1 MIRQMTGAEPSKCF
15 KENELVAISM
25 LQHYFYCK
33 RRAALVL
40 LERIWDDNL
49 FTVTGTH
56 LHKKVDSVAKSE
68 TVSSKVKIIRSL
80 PVRSLKLGIS
90 GYLDVLEVHNSEP
103 SARPCP
109 DNLSNAILYP
119 VEYKRGKK
127 REEKGYMAQLC
138 AQAFCLEEML
148 NVCIPRGAIF
158 FGETRRRLEVDFDKA
173 LREETQTAI
182 GELHSMV
189 ASGITPTADLSPKC
203 DKCSLKNKCYPQM
216 FTTQLSPTQYLD
228 QETKKDSKS

>member
-1 MIRQMTGAEPSKCF
+1 MDSIKTGVAPSTCF
-15 KENELVAISM
+15 KEDELVAISM

-56 LHKKVDSVAKSE
+56 LHKKVDSVSKSE
-68 TVSSKVKIIRSL
+68 TVSSKIIIIRGL

-90 GYLDVLEVHNSEP
+90 GYLDVLELHNSEP
-103 SARPCP
+103 SARPAP
-109 DNLSNAILYP
+109 DNFSNAVLYP

-138 AQAFCLEEML
+138 AQAICLEEML
-148 NVCIPRGAIF
+148 NVCIAKGAIF
-158 FGETRRRLEVDFDKA
+158 FGKTRRRLEVEFDTA
-173 LREETQTAI
+173 LRKETQTAV
-182 GELHSMV
+182 GKLHSMV
-189 ASGITPTADLSPKC
+189 ASGITPPADLSPKC
-203 DKCSLKNKCYPQM
+203 DMCSLKNKCYPQM
-216 FTTQLSPTQYLD
+216 FSTQLSPTEYLAK
-228 QETKKDSKS
+228 ETQKDSES